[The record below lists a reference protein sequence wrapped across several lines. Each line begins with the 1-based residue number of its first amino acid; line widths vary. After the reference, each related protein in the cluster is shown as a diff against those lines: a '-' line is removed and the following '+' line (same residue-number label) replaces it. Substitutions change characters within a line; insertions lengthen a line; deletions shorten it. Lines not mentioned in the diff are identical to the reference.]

1 MGKGPKRESDMPQK
15 VLALTLF
22 SVLLVASPQLV
33 DAAAATPGP
42 VIQSGGAPGI
52 LWREPY
58 DIVTRN
64 LYYGPGGKA
73 HEPREPFTF
82 VEEDN
87 DGTQPKFI
95 VKDGNDVKWT
105 VKLGFETRSETA
117 ATRLVWAVGYFANED
132 YFVPEM
138 QIDKMPR
145 HLKRGNRYIG
155 AGGVIHD
162 ARLKRRSEG
171 EKMVGNW
178 DWRNGPFA
186 GSRELN
192 GLRVM
197 MAVINDWDLKKV
209 NNKIYAGKDDDP
221 PVYMVGDLGATF
233 GPPGVILP
241 LSRSRGDL
249 GKYAASTFIHRITAN
264 YVDFVTPRAPFVA
277 MGFWPFT
284 YFPRVKLDNLL
295 RHVPREDAR
304 WMGTVLA
311 RLSKRQ
317 VQDAFR
323 AARWQP
329 DVVDAY
335 ANIVEDRV
343 RQLCAL

>member
-1 MGKGPKRESDMPQK
+1 MPQK

-52 LWREPY
+52 LWREPN

-73 HEPREPFTF
+73 HEPRGPFTF

-145 HLKRGNRYIG
+145 HLKRGNKYIG

-186 GSRELN
+186 GTRELN

>member
-1 MGKGPKRESDMPQK
+1 MPQK

-22 SVLLVASPQLV
+22 GALVAVAPQFV
-33 DAAAATPGP
+33 DAAAAAPGP
-42 VIQSGGAPGI
+42 FIESGAKPAV
-52 LWREPY
+52 LWRQPN
-58 DIVTRN
+58 DIATRN
-64 LYYGPGGKA
+64 LYYGPGGRA
-73 HEPREPFTF
+73 HEPRAPYTF

-87 DGTQPKFI
+87 GGTQPKFI

-105 VKLGFETRSETA
+105 VKLGFEARSETA

-138 QIDKMPR
+138 QIDKMPK
-145 HLKRGNRYIG
+145 HLKRGNKYI
-155 AGGVIHD
+155 ASGGVIHD
-162 ARLKRRSEG
+162 ARLKRHSED
-171 EKMVGNW
+171 EKMSGHW
-178 DWRNGPFA
+178 DWHNGPFA
-186 GSRELN
+186 GTRELN

-209 NNKIYAGKDDDP
+209 NNKIYASEDGNA

-241 LSRSRGDL
+241 LSRSRSDL
-249 GKYAASTFIHRITAN
+249 GKYAASTFIKKTTAQ
-264 YVDFVTPRAPFVA
+264 YVDFETPRAPFVA

-284 YFPRVKLDNLL
+284 YLPRVKLDSVL
-295 RHVPREDAR
+295 RQVPRDDAR
-304 WMGTVLA
+304 SMGTVLA

-317 VQDAFR
+317 VKDAFR

>member
-1 MGKGPKRESDMPQK
+1 MPQK

-22 SVLLVASPQLV
+22 GALLSAAPQSVN
-33 DAAAATPGP
+33 AAAAAPGP
-42 VIQSGGAPGI
+42 LIESGRAPGV
-52 LWREPY
+52 LWRDPS
-58 DIVTRN
+58 DITTRN

-73 HEPREPFTF
+73 HEPRAPYTF

-87 DGTQPKFI
+87 DGTQPKFV

-105 VKLGFETRSETA
+105 VKLGFEARSETA
-117 ATRLVWAVGYFANED
+117 ATRLVWAAGYFANED

-138 QIDKMPR
+138 HVEGLPK
-145 HLKRGNRYIG
+145 HLKRGDKYIT
-155 AGGVIHD
+155 GGVIHD
-162 ARLKRRSEG
+162 ARLKRHLED

-178 DWRNGPFA
+178 DWRSGPFA
-186 GSRELN
+186 GTRELN

-197 MAVINDWDLKKV
+197 MAIINDWDLKKV
-209 NNKIYAGKDDDP
+209 NNKIYAGKDAEP

-241 LSRSRGDL
+241 LHRSRSDL
-249 GKYAASTFIHRITAN
+249 EKYAASTFIRKITPE
-264 YVDFVTPRAPFVA
+264 YVDFETPRAPFVA

-295 RHVPREDAR
+295 RHVPRQDAH
-304 WMGTVLA
+304 WMGTVLT

-317 VQDAFR
+317 VRDAFR

-335 ANIVEDRV
+335 ATIVEDRV

>member
-1 MGKGPKRESDMPQK
+1 MPQK

-22 SVLLVASPQLV
+22 AALVAAGPQFV
-33 DAAAATPGP
+33 DAANAAPGP
-42 VIQSGGAPGI
+42 VIESGAKPGV
-52 LWREPY
+52 LWREPD
-58 DIVTRN
+58 DITTRN
-64 LYYGPGGKA
+64 LYYGPGGKE
-73 HEPREPFTF
+73 HEPRGPFTF

-105 VKLGFETRSETA
+105 VKMGLETRSETA

-138 QIDKMPR
+138 QVDGMPK
-145 HLKRGNRYIG
+145 HLKRGGNYLG
-155 AGGVIHD
+155 SGGVIHD
-162 ARLKRRSEG
+162 ARLKRHLED

-178 DWRNGPFA
+178 DWRNGPYA
-186 GSRELN
+186 GTRELN

-197 MAVINDWDLKKV
+197 MAVINDWDLKKI
-209 NNKIYAGKDDDP
+209 NNKIYAGKNDEP

-241 LSRSRGDL
+241 LGRSRGDL
-249 GKYAASTFIHRITAN
+249 GKYAASTFIRKATAD
-264 YVDFVTPRAPFVA
+264 YVDFVTPRAPFVV

-284 YFPRVKLDNLL
+284 YVPRVKLDNLL

-304 WMGTVLA
+304 WMGNVLG
-311 RLSKRQ
+311 RLSERQ
-317 VQDAFR
+317 LRDAFR

-335 ANIVEDRV
+335 ANIVEDRI
-343 RQLCAL
+343 RQLRTL